1 MGYRSDVALELTK
14 EKNDLFRALY
24 AVKFPEDIAFLY
36 DCVESE
42 NEDGTLYHWTD
53 IKWYDSFAEVSF
65 IETFINSLDYEDY
78 AFIRLGEES
87 DDNEYR
93 GCGDLFGLCINRS
106 IGWYR

>member
-36 DCVESE
+36 DYVESE
-42 NEDGTLYHWTD
+42 NEDGTLYHWSD
-53 IKWYDSFAEVSF
+53 LKWYDSYAEVSF

-78 AFIRLGEES
+78 AFIRIGEES
-87 DDNEYR
+87 DDNDHR
-93 GCGDLFGLCINRS
+93 GDSDIFRLCINRS
-106 IGWYR
+106 IGWY